1 MMTKILYTRGDEMR
15 WDEGLQKRWV
25 WRKELKNSSEN
36 LKRKTNFKKVSKKEK
51 LKINFIEAWR
61 YSREKYENEIWG
73 GLKVRIRSNVF
84 PHIAIRATHVKS

>member
-36 LKRKTNFKKVSKKEK
+36 FKRKTNFKKVYKKEI
-51 LKINFIEAWR
+51 LKNKF
-61 YSREKYENEIWG
+61 Y
-73 GLKVRIRSNVF
+73 RSMK
-84 PHIAIRATHVKS
+84 I